1 MNIIQKVIKRPWL
14 IMPTV
19 LCKLGGWI
27 DDETYIKWNYYL
39 RNGKKLNLKEPV
51 TYFDKINWQKI
62 HDRRS
67 EYVTMVD
74 KHKVKEYVSGIIGSE
89 YVIPTIGVWSTPD
102 EIDFDLLPDRFV
114 LKCNHDSG
122 SAVLCKD
129 KKTFDIENAKKK
141 LSEHLKRDYY
151 KISREW
157 PYKEVERKI
166 ICEPFIDGIQNNNYK
181 FFCFDGKCRFLYVA
195 PYREATADYY
205 DADFNHIDGIRNVFH
220 TGADKPPKKPQSFEQ
235 MKKFA
240 EVLSKGYPQMRV
252 DFYDDNGKIWFG
264 EITFFQEAGFAPW
277 IPDEW
282 NYKFGEYIK
291 LEQK

>member
-1 MNIIQKVIKRPWL
+1 MNIIQKAIKRPWL
-14 IMPTV
+14 ILPTI
-19 LCKLGGWI
+19 LYKLGGAI

-39 RNGKKLNLKEPV
+39 RNGKKLNLKNPV

-74 KHKVKEYVSGIIGSE
+74 KRKVKEYVSEIIGSE
-89 YVIPTIGVWSTPD
+89 YVIPTIGVWNTPD
-102 EIDFDLLPDRFV
+102 EIDFGLLPDRFV

-129 KKTFDIENAKKK
+129 KRVFDIENAKKK
-141 LSEHLKRDYY
+141 LSERLKKDYY

-166 ICEPFIDGIQNNNYK
+166 ICEPFIEGIQNNNYK

-205 DADFNHIDGIRNVFH
+205 DAEFNHLDGIRNVFH
-220 TGADKPPKKPQSFEQ
+220 SGADNPPKKPKSFEQ
-235 MKKFA
+235 MKEFA
-240 EVLSKGYPQMRV
+240 EMLSKGYPQMRV